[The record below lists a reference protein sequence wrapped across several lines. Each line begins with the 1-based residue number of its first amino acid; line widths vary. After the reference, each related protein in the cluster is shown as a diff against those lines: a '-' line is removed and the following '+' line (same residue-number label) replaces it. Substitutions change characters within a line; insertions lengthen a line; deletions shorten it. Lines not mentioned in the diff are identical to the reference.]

1 MEQLM
6 KRIWLVA
13 VAGFVLTS
21 ILSSVSIQ
29 AQSAQ
34 STSLGDYARAVK
46 KNKPEAKKSAT
57 NIYDNDNLPRDTA
70 VSVVGTPSV
79 TASEADKEK
88 NPETGTNA
96 DEKAK
101 EKKKAEES
109 GQIKPGQ
116 SPDDRQQ
123 AIDTWKHKI
132 DDQKAKVDLL
142 NRELNVLTREYQIKT
157 SEFYANTALRVQNPN
172 AFEEADAKYKKEI
185 AEKQKSVDDAKSKL
199 TDLQEEARKSGVPNS
214 AAE

>member
-6 KRIWLVA
+6 KRILLVA

-21 ILSSVSIQ
+21 ILSSVSMQ

-34 STSLGDYARAVK
+34 SPSLGDYARSVK
-46 KNKPEAKKSAT
+46 KNKPDAKKSASKV
-57 NIYDNDNLPRDTA
+57 YDNDTLPRDSSL
-70 VSVVGTPSV
+70 SVVGTPSV
-79 TASEADKEK
+79 AASVSDQEK
-88 NPETGTNA
+88 DPESTTTA

-101 EKKKAEES
+101 DKKKAEES

-116 SPDDRQQ
+116 SPEERQK
-123 AIDTWKHKI
+123 AIDTWKQKI

-142 NRELNVLTREYQIKT
+142 SRELNVLTREYQIKT
-157 SEFYANTALRVQNPN
+157 TEFYANTAARVQNPN
-172 AFEEADAKYKKEI
+172 GFEEEDAKYKKEI
-185 AEKQKSVDDAKSKL
+185 AEKQKSADDAKSKL
-199 TDLQEEARKSGVPNS
+199 SDMQEEARKSGVPNS